1 MIKSSVTFDSDDK
14 YYKNCLTRI
23 CFHVVNSPI
32 FNGFIILIILLN
44 TIVLSMDQYP
54 EIEGPISEL
63 FHTANIIF
71 TIIFTIEVVL
81 KVIGL
86 GVRGYCGDNF
96 NIFDAFIVVISIIEM
111 FLASGSGNSEG
122 GAFSALRAFRL
133 FRIFKIFRSGDL
145 RTLLD
150 SIAFTVLTIKDYTV
164 LLLLF
169 IYVFTLFGMNFF
181 AGKVKFNADGEVDLV
196 NGEHD
201 RANFDTIYEAAL
213 TVFKIMIGENWN
225 SVMYNHM
232 RATNPMSAIFF
243 IALVI
248 FGNIIMLN
256 LFLTILLNNFEV
268 AR

>member
-1 MIKSSVTFDSDDK
+1 VTFDSEDK
-14 YYKNCLTRI
+14 YYQNCVTRI

-44 TIVLSMDQYP
+44 TIVLAMDQYP
-54 EIEGPISEL
+54 EIEGTIADI
-63 FHTANIIF
+63 FHIANVIF

-86 GVRGYCGDNF
+86 KVKGYVADKF
-96 NIFDAFIVVISIIEM
+96 NIFDAIIVLVSIVEMFIVSDE
-111 FLASGSGNSEG
+111 GGEG

-150 SIAFTVLTIKDYTV
+150 SITFTVLTIKDYTI
-164 LLLLF
+164 LLCLF

-181 AGKVKFNADGEVDLV
+181 AGKAWFDDQNNVDTV
-196 NGEHD
+196 NGKPP
-201 RANFDTIYEAAL
+201 RANFDTFSWSAL
-213 TVFKIMIGENWN
+213 TVFEIMIGENWN
-225 SVMYNHM
+225 GVMYDHM
-232 RATNPMSAIFF
+232 RSAGPLSSVFF
-243 IALVI
+243 IFLVI

-256 LFLTILLNNFEV
+256 LFLTILL
-268 AR
+268 